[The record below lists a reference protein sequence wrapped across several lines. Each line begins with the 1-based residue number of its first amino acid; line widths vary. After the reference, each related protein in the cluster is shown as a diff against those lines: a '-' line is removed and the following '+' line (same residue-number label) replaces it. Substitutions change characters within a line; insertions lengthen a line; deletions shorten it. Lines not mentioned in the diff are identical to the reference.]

1 LKGLTQVNAAGNRAG
16 DTAAMSVLK
25 AINNMPPDAQTWSPF
40 SADTPLPL
48 RTTDFEAGLARLFHD
63 AVRGAPVVDILA
75 HLCRQ
80 LSRLLRLRLA
90 VVSRRLDTGAIV
102 MEATSAENGLWLELQ
117 RIPQRWDSGLSSHG
131 PGGEALRAQAAV
143 HMRLADEGFQ
153 LWRAA
158 AANEHVKEIL
168 ALPVAAADGQRV
180 LELYFDAA
188 IPRGATIAT
197 LSVGRFMH
205 ALEIFLAD
213 LRIIER
219 NRLLADALA
228 SSGNAALVTDLEG
241 TIVWSNAAFT
251 ALSGYSADEVLG
263 RNPNML
269 RSGQQGVRYYRD
281 LWGTIRAGK
290 VWQGETVDC
299 GKDGAAYTI
308 HQTVSPV
315 AQDGRITHYLSV
327 QHDIGRQKKE
337 RIQLELASR
346 LSPQTGLLTPAAFE
360 NAIRVALAEPNA
372 GATTLVVVSLRGAQ
386 RAGPALGDGAEDTLA
401 VGLGRRIREAI
412 AAPDLAGAL
421 GPFEYVLLLRGDT
434 KQSLQVRLQA
444 LAEKLVEPLPYLG
457 PVPELDIHFGTAAF
471 PDEGANFQQL
481 WLRADRRLADEP
493 YRRARRN
500 APH

>member
-1 LKGLTQVNAAGNRAG
+1 MPPGTGLATL
-16 DTAAMSVLK
+16 DAMSVLK
-25 AINNMPPDAQTWSPF
+25 AIDSMLSNAQTPAPLPS
-40 SADTPLPL
+40 DMPLPL
-48 RTTDFEAGLARLFHD
+48 RATDFDAGLARLFHD
-63 AVRGAPVVDILA
+63 AVRGAPVTDVLA

-90 VVSRRLDTGAIV
+90 VLSRRLDTGALV

-117 RIPQRWDSGLSSHG
+117 RIPQRCDSGLSSLG
-131 PGGEALRAQAAV
+131 PAGEALRAQAAV
-143 HMRLADEGFQ
+143 RMRLADEGFQ

-158 AANEHVKEIL
+158 AEHEHVKEIL
-168 ALPVAAADGQRV
+168 ALPLAAADGERV
-180 LELYFDAA
+180 LELYFDAE
-188 IPRGATIAT
+188 IPRGAAIAT
-197 LSVGRFMH
+197 LSVGRLMH
-205 ALEIFLAD
+205 SLEIFFAD
-213 LRIIER
+213 LRTIER

-251 ALSGYSADEVLG
+251 ALSGYSASEVMG
-263 RNPNML
+263 RNPNLL
-269 RSGQQGVRYYRD
+269 RSGQQGLRYYRD

-299 GKDGAAYTI
+299 GKDGQAYTI

-315 AQDGRITHYLSV
+315 AQDGRITHYLSI

-360 NAIRVALAEPNA
+360 NAIRVALAEPND
-372 GATTLVVVSLRGAQ
+372 GTTTLVVVSLRGAQ
-386 RAGPALGDGAEDTLA
+386 RAVPALGDGAEDTLA
-401 VGLGRRIREAI
+401 IGLGRRIRESI

-434 KQSLQVRLQA
+434 EQSLHARLQA
-444 LAEKLVEPLPYLG
+444 LAEKLLEPLPYLG
-457 PVPELDIHFGTAAF
+457 PVPELDIHFGTATF
-471 PDEGANFQQL
+471 PDEGSDFQQL